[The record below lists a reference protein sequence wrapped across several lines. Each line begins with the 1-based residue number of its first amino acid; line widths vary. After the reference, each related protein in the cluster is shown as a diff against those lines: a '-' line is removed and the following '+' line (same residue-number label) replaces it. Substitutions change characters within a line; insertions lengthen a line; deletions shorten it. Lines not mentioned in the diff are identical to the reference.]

1 MRMATIITNLFADN
15 EGKKYTRM
23 FMLKCTKLKSLF
35 WMILFILLVFSAS
48 VQAQSITLLQTVENS
63 VQDRPV
69 AGALVEVLYNGQVIA
84 SGHTNADGLA
94 EIIFTPTSTETTP
107 ELPQSVRL
115 IAYPNPAVNT
125 LTVEMENPQT
135 QSVTLSAYSLLGQLI
150 GSTTQSLSPGIYR
163 TTLSLGTMATQPVL
177 LVMHS
182 PSGSYSAMV
191 TYTGNRGS
199 VSIPTPQFSQPQTT
213 QTETSQQAQLQAVF
227 YTITITKA
235 GYEYNSSVVGIS
247 DNQQHIN
254 LNTTINPKNPVLD
267 TSYFSFGGDQGAQ
280 VCYDSGVLEDLV
292 DGQSIDNIPFSVTAA
307 SQSPNLSL
315 TQSLDEICFVSQAPG
330 DHPFTVTATSAV
342 GGETTAQYHFETTP
356 TTTVRVEN
364 SDSRDVPL
372 GNIAYLVVG
381 ADSLFSSSGVFEG
394 IPVGSTVK
402 AGFKNA
408 VGQYTSF
415 VRTAAVE
422 LDNSVLAQGSEPG
435 FYVRP
440 FDFYLRD
447 ENYVV
452 VDSLSRTGGQLVEN
466 VVGFR
471 NWIDVYWVQNN
482 GNGVTRWNI
491 NPNIG
496 DSDPNTFNFF
506 TQSENGRGPE
516 SLIIPDIFYIENTGV
531 SNYLDE
537 HVKNLMIHTVE
548 NHIFPYMGFNGV
560 FAPPIV
566 QPDSISFLA
575 TNNQYKNHM
584 ILAPRNNFPPGVV
597 GSIAVY
603 GEAPNNIYST
613 SARIKSPLVGMS
625 DNPWICAISQ
635 EMMAAAIMNPI
646 PANPASLPEALATAN
661 QSILHNSTNLITPSI
676 YDIKLLRFVWE
687 PTYVGA
693 VTDVIE
699 LPPGTNQNAMYQ
711 TPSGIQL
718 INPLETNES
727 GEQIRY
733 RQPILD
739 STGKPIQSQQEN
751 NTQETSYNNIQLIN
765 PLRKYDDDK
774 GNKTYETAILDSTGK
789 PYAKTSIPIGT
800 DLTDKLEAVHEQRAS
815 NRTTPKIALV
825 PFTYK
830 TQDANGK
837 EQEQQAYF
845 TLAA

>member
-1 MRMATIITNLFADN
+1 MLERMLSGVKGICVAAA
-15 EGKKYTRM
+15 
-23 FMLKCTKLKSLF
+23 
-35 WMILFILLVFSAS
+35 LVFLPSF
-48 VQAQSITLLQTVENS
+48 VQAQQTNS
-63 VQDRPV
+63 VQTTVLNPVQDDRPV
-69 AGALVEVLYNGQVIA
+69 VGAEVILKKNGGYVASGFTDENGQITLDYTVSSIGDDNTNTA
-84 SGHTNADGLA
+84 YGFKVFPNPSSGEATLSFSTPFSDSRHTTLSIYNLLGQRVV
-94 EIIFTPTSTETTP
+94 TSTFQTDPGRVYETNFRLNAAGVYLVVQQTGDTVQQTRMTN
-107 ELPQSVRL
+107 LGGSSFSSYFAAPQLSGSL
-115 IAYPNPAVNT
+115 DGISSQASYPSRSNTNWNASDLDANLSLEVNKDGYNPAVPVVVQN
-125 LTVEMENPQT
+125 QD
-135 QSVTLSAYSLLGQLI
+135 
-150 GSTTQSLSPGIYR
+150 GSTTE
-163 TTLSLGTMATQPVL
+163 
-177 LVMHS
+177 
-182 PSGSYSAMV
+182 MV
-191 TYTGNRGS
+191 
-199 VSIPTPQFSQPQTT
+199 I
-213 QTETSQQAQLQAVF
+213 
-227 YTITITKA
+227 
-235 GYEYNSSVVGIS
+235 
-247 DNQQHIN
+247 D
-254 LNTTINPKNPVLD
+254 LNPRNPVLFA
-267 TSYFSFGGDQGAQ
+267 SSFGGDQGAQ
-280 VCYDSGVLEDLV
+280 VCYDSDVLEDLV
-292 DGQSIDNIPFSVTAA
+292 DDQSIDDIPFSVTAA
-307 SQSPNLSL
+307 SQSSNLSL
-315 TQSLDEICFVSQAPG
+315 TQSLDEICFVSEAPG

-342 GGETTAQYHFETTP
+342 GGETTAQYHYATTP

-364 SDSRDVPL
+364 SDSRDVPP

-381 ADSLFSSSGVFEG
+381 ADSLFSSSGVFN
-394 IPVGSTVK
+394 IPVGSNVK
-402 AGFKNA
+402 VGFKNA

-415 VRTAAVE
+415 VRTVAVE
-422 LDNSVLAQGSEPG
+422 LDNSVLAQGNEPG

-452 VDSLSRTGGQLVEN
+452 VDSLSRTGGEHVKN

-471 NWIDVYWVQNN
+471 NWIDHLWVGDG

-491 NPNIG
+491 NPNIQG
-496 DSDPNTFNFF
+496 SDPNTFNFF

-516 SLIIPDIFYIENTGV
+516 SLIIPDIFYVENTDF
-531 SNYLDE
+531 SHYLDD
-537 HVKNLMIHTVE
+537 HTRNLMINTVE
-548 NHIFPYMGFNGV
+548 NHIFPFMGFNGV

-584 ILAPRNNFPPGVV
+584 ILAPRNNFPPGVA

-613 SARIKSPLVGMS
+613 SARIRSPPVPNDDQM
-625 DNPWICAISQ
+625 IRAISQ
-635 EMMAAAIMNPI
+635 EMMAAAIMNTI
-646 PANPASLPEALATAN
+646 PANPASLPDALAEHY
-661 QSILHNSTNLITPSI
+661 QSILHNSTSLVTPSI

-727 GEQIRY
+727 GEQLRY

-765 PLRKYDDDK
+765 PLREYRDRE
-774 GNKTYETAILDSTGK
+774 GNKVYETALLDRTGK
-789 PYAKTSIPIGT
+789 PYAKTSIPAGT
-800 DLTDKLEAVHEQRAS
+800 DLTDKLEAAHEQRAS

-837 EQEQQAYF
+837 EHERQTYF